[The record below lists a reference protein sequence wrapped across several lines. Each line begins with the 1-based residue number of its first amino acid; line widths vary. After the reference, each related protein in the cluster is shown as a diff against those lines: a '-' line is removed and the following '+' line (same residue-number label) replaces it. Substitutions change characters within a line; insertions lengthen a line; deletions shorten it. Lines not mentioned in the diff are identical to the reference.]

1 MITATNKNL
10 RQQVSKGR
18 FREDLFFRLNV
29 VSIPVPPLRARKED
43 IILLTQAFL
52 REFSTENSKELKP
65 LTDEALQLLRSY
77 SWPGNVRELR
87 TSIEHGVVMCN
98 DARIGV
104 KHLPHFLSL
113 DALRSPSLPTANES
127 YQEKDEKS
135 LATDEQFNLHVL
147 EQQTIERALTHTGNN
162 RTDAARLLGI
172 SRRTLQRK
180 LKQTS

>member
-1 MITATNKNL
+1 
-10 RQQVSKGR
+10 QVSKGR

-52 REFSTENSKELKP
+52 KDFSTENSKELKP

-98 DARIGV
+98 DTRIGV
-104 KHLPHFLSL
+104 KHLPHFLSS
-113 DALRSPSLPTANES
+113 DALGSSSLPTANES
-127 YQEKDEKS
+127 SQEKDEKS
-135 LATDEQFNLHVL
+135 LATDEQFNLHVR